1 MDQNNMTVQ
10 DLWTQMQ
17 DYQSG
22 LTGQLTTLQNSLS
35 GNVITPGTDGLSQV
49 AGGINRYGEARPG
62 TVLMRDASGNLDPRF
77 LQTMSPEYLALQQKA
92 MATGDTESA
101 RLAREQ
107 QGIMNQASMDSL
119 QRQGA
124 SALSGGMRNLAM
136 RGGAGLGSRERL
148 NRDISRGMMTGN
160 QSINRDNRMANLAI
174 SQGDEQM
181 KNQLLGQVGG
191 VAQKIEEANVNR
203 LQQDLQSQNMAAH
216 SIYGED
222 MQALA
227 ADKSANAQA
236 AAACFTA
243 DTRFKMIDG
252 SFKPIKDIQLGEIL
266 HEGGKVYFT
275 TKSLTTDLYVYNGQD
290 SVSGTHAIKEDGK
303 WIRVQDSEKAKK
315 ISGEWEVYNI
325 GCENHIMM
333 TDKNIYSDFFETD
346 FYEDLTIEQ
355 SLKVLNNERVG

>member
-1 MDQNNMTVQ
+1 
-10 DLWTQMQ
+10 
-17 DYQSG
+17 
-22 LTGQLTTLQNSLS
+22 
-35 GNVITPGTDGLSQV
+35 
-49 AGGINRYGEARPG
+49 
-62 TVLMRDASGNLDPRF
+62 
-77 LQTMSPEYLALQQKA
+77 
-92 MATGDTESA
+92 
-101 RLAREQ
+101 
-107 QGIMNQASMDSL
+107 
-119 QRQGA
+119 
-124 SALSGGMRNLAM
+124 
-136 RGGAGLGSRERL
+136 
-148 NRDISRGMMTGN
+148 
-160 QSINRDNRMANLAI
+160 MANLAI